1 MRGLTGRLT
10 PGKERGMSLNDG
22 GGRQR
27 LVRASNRGYFMHL
40 FEPSFRLISPQG
52 YRMNRRLSMPPV
64 TNL

>member
-10 PGKERGMSLNDG
+10 PEKERGMSLNDG

-27 LVRASNRGYFMHL
+27 LVRASNRGYLMHL
-40 FEPSFRLISPQG
+40 VDPSFREMSPQA
-52 YRMNRRLSMPPV
+52 YRLNRRLSMPPV